1 MQIGDIGLDKGIGWI
16 SKTIEDFEH
25 SQYSH
30 ATAYVGDGILIEA
43 DGFDPTGDAPIT
55 KYKNQLDIYTC
66 ESLTEVQR
74 EGIKDFLQGQI
85 GTRYDFLLLIIEAI
99 RYSMHIVLPYKEPFK
114 SHICSTLVADA
125 YKAVGVDLCQ
135 GIRYPSPADL
145 SQSKLLKK
153 IESL

>member
-1 MQIGDIGLDKGIGWI
+1 MKIGDVGLDKGSDWI

-74 EGIKDFLQGQI
+74 QGIKNFLQGQI
-85 GTRYDFLLLIIEAI
+85 GTRYDFLLLLIEAI
-99 RYSMHIVLPYKEPFK
+99 RYALNVVLPYKEPFR
-114 SHICSTLVADA
+114 SHICSTLVADS
-125 YKAVGVDLCQ
+125 YKAVGVELCP
-135 GIRYPSPADL
+135 GIKYASPGDL
-145 SQSKLLKK
+145 SESKLLKK
-153 IESL
+153 VESV